1 MIAVSSLVD
10 QRSSQALQG
19 ANASAG
25 LPPLPAALAVGLS
38 ARDLRCVD
46 AARPS
51 FRTLKAGASL
61 YFQGDECR
69 NIYLLLD
76 GWAFRHQSL
85 EDGRR
90 QILDFAL
97 PGSAFGLA
105 GSAMATHGVEA
116 LTPCRFSVF
125 GRDNLCAL
133 MQQVPVLALRFI
145 ELLAGAEARAFEH
158 LTSIGRRAAR
168 ERVANLM
175 LELLLRARQLNSTG
189 QTPRM
194 TLPLMQPH
202 IADALGLASETVC
215 RTLAAMRKDGIVVL
229 RAQKLDVLDID
240 RLAAEAGISLD
251 HVSAAAGADR
261 GKSGPSAWLR
271 SHMERLPA
279 CARAILATDPGRQ
292 TGWERT
298 LMRINWR
305 GRSARPHSSIA
316 RTTRWCLSSCPCV

>member
-1 MIAVSSLVD
+1 MIAVSSVID
-10 QRSSQALQG
+10 QSNGKTTQSAKAG
-19 ANASAG
+19 AG
-25 LPPLPAALAVGLS
+25 PQPLPSALAVGLS
-38 ARDLRCVD
+38 ARDLLRVD

-51 FRTLKAGASL
+51 VRTLKAGESL
-61 YFQGDECR
+61 YFQGDACR
-69 NIYLLLD
+69 NVYLLLD

-90 QILDFAL
+90 QILDFVL

-105 GSAMATHGVEA
+105 GSGVTMHGVEA

-125 GRDNLCAL
+125 GRDNLSAL

-158 LTSIGRRAAR
+158 LTNVGRRSAR
-168 ERVANLM
+168 ERVANLIC
-175 LELLLRARQLNSTG
+175 ELLVRARQQSAAG

-229 RAQKLDVLDID
+229 RAQKLDVLDTG
-240 RLAAEAGISLD
+240 RLAAEAGVTLD
-251 HVSAAAGADR
+251 HASPASGGRARAAV
-261 GKSGPSAWLR
+261 PAWSR
-271 SHMERLPA
+271 PRMERVPA
-279 CARAILATDPGRQ
+279 YA
-292 TGWERT
+292 
-298 LMRINWR
+298 
-305 GRSARPHSSIA
+305 
-316 RTTRWCLSSCPCV
+316 